1 MRMTDVS
8 DRPHKSRTPPS
19 RDTPVVRSVALSLA
33 GQVLVTRQI
42 VGGDVSRLISNR
54 PVHVQARDETIIRFR
69 EIMASRSPDRELRG
83 KRALLRQTRPLDFRS
98 GTDSEEHSSGAVSR
112 RPPTQKVRIN
122 ATRLFVNFLRFPPR
136 PQRLPHHPGREP
148 GVQRRLRT
156 LRNPRRREGSATP
169 PAEGR
174 VEVRRSELDVRLDL
188 L

>member
-1 MRMTDVS
+1 MTDVS

-54 PVHVQARDETIIRFR
+54 PVQARDETIIRFR
-69 EIMASRSPDRELRG
+69 EIMASRSPKRELRG

-122 ATRLFVNFLRFPPR
+122 ATRLFVNEAHGSLHVSSQADRTALQEDERFGGRSGADTTGR
-136 PQRLPHHPGREP
+136 PLVGGRSDRILP
-148 GVQRRLRT
+148 
-156 LRNPRRREGSATP
+156 
-169 PAEGR
+169 
-174 VEVRRSELDVRLDL
+174 
-188 L
+188 

>member
-54 PVHVQARDETIIRFR
+54 PVQARDETIIRFR
-69 EIMASRSPDRELRG
+69 EIMASRSPNRELRG